1 MNQVQMNIIIA
12 ELNEI
17 SQKLYD
23 EKIDRVDAS
32 YEIDKI
38 IDQLQKEIPYLE
50 SGL

>member
-12 ELNEI
+12 ELSEI
-17 SQKLYD
+17 AQKLYD
-23 EKIDRVDAS
+23 ETADPVEMS

>member
-23 EKIDRVDAS
+23 EAADRVEMS

-38 IDQLQKEIPYLE
+38 IDQLQKEIPYLK